1 MLRSMTGYGRA
12 QSVIEGKKITVE
24 IRSVNHRYSD
34 YNIKVPRAYGFLEDK
49 TREYMSKCITRGKVD
64 IYITIES
71 CGQTDKNIILDE
83 ALAEEYVT
91 ALYMLRDKF
100 NLADDI
106 SVSTIAGFRD
116 IFAAEQKEDN
126 PETVWSMTENVL
138 REAADMFIQM
148 RSHEGARIEK
158 DLSDRIKYMSTLV
171 EKVDMF
177 SPETVKAYERRL
189 YEKIKETLGD
199 RSIDDAR
206 ILTEAALF
214 ADKVSVNEETVR
226 LHGHFDEFESIMKS
240 GEPAGRKMDFLIQE
254 MNREVNTIGSK
265 ANDLE
270 IARIVVEL
278 KGEIEKLREQIQ
290 NIE

>member
-1 MLRSMTGYGRA
+1 MTGYGRA

-177 SPETVKAYERRL
+177 SPETVK
-189 YEKIKETLGD
+189 IKETLGD

>member
-1 MLRSMTGYGRA
+1 MTGYGRA